1 MRDSMV
7 YQTFCVHK
15 KHQNLRLNRHSED
28 KNTEIYY
35 KCILHENVYI
45 SEKKTGIL
53 ETNSEI

>member
-15 KHQNLRLNRHSED
+15 KHQNLKLNRHY
-28 KNTEIYY
+28 TEIYY

-45 SEKKTGIL
+45 SEKKTGNL

>member
-15 KHQNLRLNRHSED
+15 KHQNLKLNRH
-28 KNTEIYY
+28 

-45 SEKKTGIL
+45 SEKKTGNL